1 MYLAQK
7 RIKKTL
13 HYFIRQ
19 AVKGN
24 EEKVQS
30 RELLD
35 LGSDPSEYIIY
46 PGGHAFY
53 IDEKIQQRLG
63 DMGIEATQED
73 LEVIF
78 WPFLKPDIKRAIEPF
93 RSRSNTQK
101 KGKMTSHQE
110 EDLRANTHLFDKRRL
125 HYLKF
130 GRMNQGYVGKMPGK
144 LLRDL
149 KGKSRDEIEQY
160 FWRTEKQILKS
171 HELKTYV
178 YVIFDL
184 QRFFTS
190 PSAKNAPDLI
200 DEDSLDDFFLQELCR
215 LNSEDNF
222 WVGEC
227 HSQNLHDY
235 LIRYLIMFF
244 DNDFTQRNLAND
256 FFRDFVNQNKAFRGY
271 PQKITVDIKEAST
284 IFGVSQE
291 TLNTISK
298 TDLIRLYRRLAQK
311 HHPDLGGEHE
321 KFIRLTEAFQ
331 STMCKRRFKA

>member
-7 RIKKTL
+7 RIKQTL

-19 AVKGN
+19 TVKGD
-24 EEKVQS
+24 EQKVQS
-30 RELLD
+30 RELVD
-35 LGSDPSEYIIY
+35 LGSDPSEYIVY

-53 IDEKIQQRLG
+53 IDDKIMQRLE
-63 DMGIEATQED
+63 DIGIDATQED

-78 WPFLKPDIKRAIEPF
+78 WPFLKPDIKRALEPF

-101 KGKMTSHQE
+101 RGKMTSLQE
-110 EDLRANTHLFDKRRL
+110 EDLRAKTHLFDKRRL

-130 GRMNQGYVGKMPGK
+130 GRMNQGYVGQMSGK

-149 KGKSRDEIEQY
+149 EGKSRDEIEQY

-178 YVIFDL
+178 YVVFDL
-184 QRFFTS
+184 QRFSKS
-190 PSAKNAPDLI
+190 PSAKNFPDLI
-200 DEDSLDDFFLQELCR
+200 DEDSLDEFFLQELCR

-227 HSQNLHDY
+227 HGRNLHDY

-256 FFRDFVNQNKAFRGY
+256 FFRDFVNQHRAFRGY
-271 PQKITVDIKEAST
+271 PQKITLTIQEAST
-284 IFGVSQE
+284 IFEVSQE
-291 TLNTISK
+291 ALKTISK
-298 TDLIRLYRRLAQK
+298 IDLIKLYRRLARK
-311 HHPDLGGEHE
+311 HHPDRGGEHE
-321 KFIRLTEAFQ
+321 KFIRLTEAFH
-331 STMCKRRFKA
+331 STMRKRRFKS